1 MKRSLLIASLGL
13 ACLCSTMHAE
23 CLRGGSEI
31 AEIYFLKRLGR
42 AAHVLQS
49 IHQRKIFS
57 AMCQE
62 NCTVFDKN
70 LRFNHHS
77 IQQCME
83 ERLAW
88 HKIIH
93 INKDAGP

>member
-1 MKRSLLIASLGL
+1 MKGSLLIASLGL

-23 CLRGGSEI
+23 HAEYAEYLRGGSEI
-31 AEIYFLKRLGR
+31 AEIYFLKRLER

-77 IQQCME
+77 VQQCME
-83 ERLAW
+83 E
-88 HKIIH
+88 I
-93 INKDAGP
+93 